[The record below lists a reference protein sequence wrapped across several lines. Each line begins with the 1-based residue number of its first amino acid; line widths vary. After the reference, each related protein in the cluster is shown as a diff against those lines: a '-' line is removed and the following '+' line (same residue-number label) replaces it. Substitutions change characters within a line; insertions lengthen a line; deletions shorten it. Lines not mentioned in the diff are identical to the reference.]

1 MAVRFLYER
10 CQLDMRIL
18 LQSLPNTK
26 FNFLTVQGSCC
37 FRLSS
42 FALAPTLSHIQSVC
56 IIIIIITH
64 VLAADPAVH
73 LVEEEQE
80 ESRDNE
86 SHSCHEESH
95 SVVTHLVYEET

>member
-1 MAVRFLYER
+1 MQGG
-10 CQLDMRIL
+10 CL
-18 LQSLPNTK
+18 LKHAQ
-26 FNFLTVQGSCC
+26 FSCC

-42 FALAPTLSHIQSVC
+42 FALAPTLSHILSVC
-56 IIIIIITH
+56 IIIIIIVVTH

-80 ESRDNE
+80 ESRDDE